1 VREMAGAGWMDTA
14 GKQPIDLHT
23 DRPHAARVYDFVLGG
38 KTNYPADREAGRKT
52 LEALPTAGRD
62 ARENRAFMQRTVT
75 FAAEAGIRQFL
86 DIGTGIPTSPNV
98 HEVAQGIAPESRVV
112 YTDNDPIVLAHSR
125 ALHASMPEGRT
136 TYIQADAGDPDSIL
150 TSPGLRETIDL
161 GEPVALSLLLL
172 LHWLPGD
179 PYAVVRRL
187 VDELA
192 PGSYLIITHLASDIF
207 DGITGVE
214 ATFRKSGSS
223 LRARAEAEVA
233 GFFNGLE
240 LLEPGLVP
248 CNLWRPNGT
257 AVEVGEADFRVPVWS
272 GVGVKR

>member
-1 VREMAGAGWMDTA
+1 MDA
-14 GKQPIDLHT
+14 DGKQPIDLHT

-62 ARENRAFMQRTVT
+62 ARENRAFMRRAVT
-75 FAAEAGIRQFL
+75 TAAGAGVRQFL

-98 HEVAQGIAPESRVV
+98 HEVAQGIAPSSRVV

-125 ALHASMPEGRT
+125 ALHLSTPEGRT

-150 TSPGLRETIDL
+150 TAPGLRETIDL
-161 GEPVALSLLLL
+161 GEPVALSMLLL

-214 ATFRKSGSS
+214 KTFNSSGSS
-223 LRARAEAEVA
+223 LRARTEEEVA
-233 GFFNGLE
+233 GFFDGLE

-248 CNLWRPNGT
+248 CNLWRPTTTG
-257 AVEVGEADFRVPVWS
+257 VEVGKPDFRVPVWS
-272 GVGVKR
+272 GVAVKW

>member
-1 VREMAGAGWMDTA
+1 MDASAAG
-14 GKQPIDLHT
+14 PIDLHT

-62 ARENRAFMQRTVT
+62 ARENRGFMRRAVT
-75 FAAEAGIRQFL
+75 IAAEAGIRQFF
-86 DIGTGIPTSPNV
+86 DVGTGIPTSPNV

-125 ALHASMPEGRT
+125 ALHASTPEGRT
-136 TYIQADAGDPDSIL
+136 TYLQADAGDPDTIL
-150 TSPGLRETIDL
+150 RAPGLRETLDL

-187 VDELA
+187 MDALA

-207 DGITGVE
+207 DGVAGVE
-214 ATFRKSGSS
+214 KTFVESGTS
-223 LRARAEAEVA
+223 LRARSGPEVQ
-233 GFFNGLE
+233 GFFDGLE
-240 LLEPGLVP
+240 LLEPGVVP
-248 CNLWRPNGT
+248 CNLWRPALA
-257 AVEVGEADFRVPVWS
+257 AVGSVKAFEVPVYG
-272 GVGVKR
+272 GVAVKR